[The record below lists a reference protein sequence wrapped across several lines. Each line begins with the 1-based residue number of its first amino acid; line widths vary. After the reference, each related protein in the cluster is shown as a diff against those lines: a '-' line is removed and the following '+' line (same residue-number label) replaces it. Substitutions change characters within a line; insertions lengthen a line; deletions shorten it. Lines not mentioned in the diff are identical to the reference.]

1 METRFIL
8 QSVAKE
14 VQHQVRAGFYSLGM
28 GDDQIAKV
36 DPSAFLDI
44 EHASDEDLSEFV
56 KNNAFGLPMVF
67 PLSLK
72 KADDPMAKFYTLPVE
87 PMISLTGKNVIVKRH
102 VNKSR
107 TRGSI
112 KERWCQDDYEI
123 QIQGVL
129 ISPAGTYPKGDVQTL
144 RELCEAGSLEVE
156 SELLG
161 FFGITRICVD
171 SFSFPFTS
179 GLEIQNYTISASSDD
194 YEKEFLMDNILTGK

>member
-72 KADDPMAKFYTLPVE
+72 KADDPDAKYYTLPVE

-107 TRGSI
+107 TRGTI

-129 ISPAGTYPKGDVQTL
+129 MAAGGGYPSNDVRKL
-144 RELCEAGSLEVE
+144 RELCEAGSLAT
-156 SELLG
+156 SNPLLEL
-161 FFGITRICVD
+161 FGITRICVD

-179 GLEIQNYTISASSDD
+179 GLDNQNYTISASSDD